1 MHVGRQLC
9 SDSIRGRDFF
19 HTGPPQPFHGSKFSQ
34 QQVFAML
41 TNARAIVENTF
52 PDSFLHQ
59 QLMISVGETM
69 GFVADALKQT

>member
-9 SDSIRGRDFF
+9 SNSISSRDFF
-19 HTGPPQPFHGSKFSQ
+19 HTGAPQSFHGPKFPQ

-41 TNARAIVENTF
+41 TDARAIVENAF
-52 PDSFLHQ
+52 ADSFLHQ
-59 QLMISVGETM
+59 QLMIRVGETM